1 MKNLLINKKAM
12 TLLELIIVIVLITI
26 VIGAAI
32 MPYIMQQDMLKKQ
45 MALSKLR
52 DEVSVALAYIGKDV
66 FRASEAVVSTTT
78 NADDTLTLTIIDYNT
93 SAATSSGFAETTIV
107 YTLNSGDITRTVD
120 AGAATT
126 VASKITTLTFD
137 DTTGANYI
145 GIDIIGV
152 DKGQTVSMDF
162 GVALRAVRA

>member
-12 TLLELIIVIVLITI
+12 TLPELIIVIVLITI

-52 DEVSVALAYIGKDV
+52 DEVSVALAYIEKDA
-66 FRASEAVVSTTT
+66 FCASSATVSGTS
-78 NADDTLTLTIIDYNT
+78 DETLALTITDFTANPF
-93 SAATSSGFAETTIV
+93 ASSSIV
-107 YTLNSGDITRTVD
+107 YTLDASGDITRTVD
-120 AGAATT
+120 GGTATT

-162 GVALRAVRA
+162 GVVLRAVRA